1 MAEPDQRS
9 PLPVVVLISG
19 NGSNLQ
25 AMIDGMQ
32 AGTLPIEIRAVIS
45 NRPGVY
51 GLERAQQA
59 AISAVVVDH
68 KAYPDRR
75 AFDEALQKRI
85 DEFSPGLVV
94 LAGFMRILTPEFV
107 RHYAGRMLN
116 IHPSL
121 LPEFTGLN
129 THQRVLDAGRGEH
142 GVSVHFV
149 TADLDGGPVVAR
161 SKVDVT
167 SDDDAQSLA
176 HKVQSKEHRLYPAVV
191 AMYAEGR
198 LTADGSVVSLDGI
211 PLTKPVDID

>member
-1 MAEPDQRS
+1 
-9 PLPVVVLISG
+9 VLISG

-25 AMIDGMQ
+25 AMIDGVR
-32 AGTLPIEIRAVIS
+32 AGTLPVEIRAVIS

-51 GLERAQQA
+51 GLERAQEA
-59 AISAVVVDH
+59 GITAVVVDH
-68 KAYPDRR
+68 KTFPDRR
-75 AFDEALQKRI
+75 AFDAALKSHI
-85 DEFSPGLVV
+85 DKCSPELVV

-129 THQRVLDAGRGEH
+129 THQQALDAGREEH

-149 TADLDGGPVVAR
+149 TPDLDGGPVIAR
-161 SKVDVT
+161 SKVVVA
-167 SDDDAQSLA
+167 SDDNADSLA
-176 HKVQSKEHRLYPAVV
+176 RKVQNKEHRLYPTVI

-198 LTADGSVVSLDGI
+198 LKANGSLVLLDGK
-211 PLTKPVDID
+211 PLAEPIDIE

>member
-1 MAEPDQRS
+1 MTRHDQRP

-25 AMIDGMQ
+25 AMIDSIL

-45 NRPGVY
+45 NKPGVY
-51 GLERAQQA
+51 GLERAQRA
-59 AISAVVVDH
+59 DIPAIVVDH
-68 KAYPDRR
+68 KAFPDRP
-75 AFDEALQKRI
+75 AFDEALQARI
-85 DEFSPGLVV
+85 DAFSPGLVV

-116 IHPSL
+116 VHPSL

-129 THQRVLDAGRGEH
+129 THQRALDAGREEH

-149 TADLDGGPVVAR
+149 TSDLDGGPVIAR
-161 SKVDVT
+161 SRVEIT
-167 SDDDAQSLA
+167 PEDDAESLA
-176 HKVQSKEHRLYPAVV
+176 RKVQAKEHRLYPAVV

-198 LTADGSVVSLDGI
+198 FNVNGAVVSLDGI
-211 PLTKPVDID
+211 PMAKPIDIE